1 MMLQLHI
8 KNYLHIIIKVLK
20 INTKLTDLPYNFLT
34 DFKEAKSMQNK
45 LILLALTSSLFA
57 QSAQLGKI
65 VVEEQINTQIV
76 KDVSGKEIKSAD
88 LAQALEKNIPSINII
103 RRSGIANDILLR
115 GQKRD
120 NINIIIDGTKVC
132 GACVNRMDPPTSH
145 VLTNNI
151 DSVAVSE
158 GPFDVENFGTLSGIV
173 NIKTLKPTKK
183 LSGEVSAN
191 VGSFGYRKFAG
202 KISGGT
208 KRVKVLISTST
219 ETSNQYKDGNGDDFI
234 AQISKNIAKG
244 IVPKMAQYQDK
255 YKNLDAFIKSTF
267 MGKVFVD
274 ITDNQELRLSYTANR
289 SDDVLYPSSKM
300 DALYDD
306 SDIYNLQYS
315 IKDLAKYSKEIQL
328 QLYQSKVDHPMSTK
342 YRIMGSKAYKTH
354 ALTTKMQGA
363 KLKNSFD
370 FANIAWIVGLD
381 TSKRNWDGHFE
392 INGKPIIKKGML
404 IKSLDDVDT
413 TNKAIFIKA
422 KNSIKNIDFKY
433 GFRYDDTSIQT
444 KRKNE
449 PDNDYNSI
457 SANIFTT
464 YHASDTLTYFGG
476 IGKSSR
482 VPDPRELYL
491 IMMGNHFGTPTLD
504 QTKNY
509 ELDLG
514 VEKIF
519 ENFSIKTKVYYS
531 LLKDY
536 IAYNAKNIK
545 VKADGTK
552 GAFHSFENVDAKVYG
567 MEISGNYMATDSLYL
582 NYGISYKRGKK
593 DNPLKGEK
601 GTNLA
606 DMRPLKI
613 NLALN
618 YDYNEATSAKLEFIG
633 STRWSDIDQENGEQ
647 ELAGYGVLNLR
658 ASHRLYKHFKIT
670 AGVDN
675 ILDKS
680 YAITNT
686 YKDLVL
692 LTAGN
697 GVDNTMLLN
706 EPGRYFYLQGNYN
719 F

>member
-1 MMLQLHI
+1 M
-8 KNYLHIIIKVLK
+8 KK
-20 INTKLTDLPYNFLT
+20 
-34 DFKEAKSMQNK
+34 K
-45 LILLALTSSLFA
+45 LILVALTSSLFA
-57 QSAQLGKI
+57 QAAQLDKI
-65 VVEEQINTQIV
+65 VVEEEINTQIV

-88 LAQALEKNIPSINII
+88 LAEALEKNIPSVNII

-151 DSVAVSE
+151 DTVEVSE

-173 NIKTLKPTKK
+173 NIKTIKPTQK
-183 LSGEVSAN
+183 LSGDFSLNA
-191 VGSFGYRKFAG
+191 GSFGYQKFAA
-202 KISGGT
+202 KVSGGT
-208 KRVKVLISTST
+208 QRVKLLISAST
-219 ETSNQYKDGNGDDFI
+219 EKSDQYKDGNGDDFV
-234 AQISKNIAKG
+234 AQIAKNIASGTVLKT
-244 IVPKMAQYQDK
+244 AQYQDK
-255 YKNLDAFIKSTF
+255 YKNLDAFTKSTF
-267 MGKVFVD
+267 MGKIFVD
-274 ITDNQELRLSYTANR
+274 VTDNQELRLSYTANR

-306 SDIYNLQYS
+306 SDIYNLHYT
-315 IKDLAKYSKEIQL
+315 INNLGKYSNSLIFEA
-328 QLYQSKVDHPMSTK
+328 YQSEVDHPMSTK

-354 ALTTKMQGA
+354 ALTTKMQGL
-363 KLKNSFD
+363 KLKNNFD
-370 FANIAWIVGLD
+370 FANINWIIGLD

-392 INGKPIIKKGML
+392 MNDKPIMKNGML
-404 IKSLDDVDT
+404 VKSLDDVDT
-413 TNKAIFIKA
+413 TNKAIFVKA
-422 KNSIKNIDFKY
+422 KNSIKNIDFEY
-433 GFRYDDTSIQT
+433 GARYDDTSVET

-449 PDNDYNSI
+449 PDNDYSCI
-457 SANIFTT
+457 SANVFTT

-476 IGKSSR
+476 VGKSSR

-491 IMMGNHFGTPTLD
+491 IMMGNHFGTPTLN

-514 VEKIF
+514 VEKIYN
-519 ENFSIKTKVYYS
+519 NFSIKTKAFYS
-531 LLKDY
+531 MLKDY
-536 IAYNAKNIK
+536 IAYNAKNIQT
-545 VKADGTK
+545 KADGSK
-552 GAFHSFENVDAKVYG
+552 GAFHSFENVDAKIYG
-567 MEISGNYMATDSLYL
+567 VEISGNYMPTDSLYL

-593 DNPLKGEK
+593 DDPLKGEK

-618 YDYNEATSAKLEFIG
+618 YDYDDTTTAKLEFIG
-633 STRWSDIDQENGEQ
+633 STRWDKIDNENGEQ
-647 ELAGYGVLNLR
+647 ELPGYGVLNLR
-658 ASHRLYKHFKIT
+658 ASHELYKHFKVTLGI
-670 AGVDN
+670 DN
-675 ILDKS
+675 ILDKAYS
-680 YAITNT
+680 VTNT

-706 EPGRYFYLQGNYN
+706 EPGRYFYIQGNYK

>member
-1 MMLQLHI
+1 
-8 KNYLHIIIKVLK
+8 
-20 INTKLTDLPYNFLT
+20 
-34 DFKEAKSMQNK
+34 MQK
-45 LILLALTSSLFA
+45 KFILLALTSSLFA

-76 KDVSGKEIKSAD
+76 KDVSGEEIKSAD
-88 LAQALEKNIPSINII
+88 LAQALERNIPSINII

-120 NINIIIDGTKVC
+120 NINVIIDGTKVC

-151 DSVAVSE
+151 DTVEVSE

-173 NIKTLKPTKK
+173 NIKTIKPTQK
-183 LSGEVSAN
+183 LSAKLSAN
-191 VGSFGYRKFAG
+191 AGSFGYRKLAG

-208 KRVKVLISTST
+208 KRVKVLISAST
-219 ETSNQYKDGNGDDFI
+219 EKSGQYKDGNGDDFI
-234 AQISKNIAKG
+234 AQIAKNIAKG

-255 YKNLDAFIKSTF
+255 YKNLDAFAKSTF
-267 MGKVFVD
+267 MGKIFVD

-306 SDIYNLQYS
+306 SDIYNFQYT
-315 IKDLAKYSKEIQL
+315 INNLGKYSNSLIFEA
-328 QLYQSKVDHPMSTK
+328 YQSEVDHPMSTK
-342 YRIMGSKAYKTH
+342 YRIMGSKVYKTH
-354 ALTTKMQGA
+354 ALTTKMQGV
-363 KLKNSFD
+363 KLKNNFD
-370 FANIAWIVGLD
+370 FANVNWLVGID

-392 INGKPIIKKGML
+392 MNDKPIIKKGML
-404 IKSLDDVDT
+404 VKSLDDVDT

-422 KNSIKNIDFKY
+422 KNSIENIDFKY
-433 GFRYDDTSIQT
+433 GLRYDDTSIQT

-449 PDNDYNSI
+449 PDNDYSSI

-464 YHASDTLTYFGG
+464 YHANDTLTYFGG

-491 IMMGNHFGTPTLD
+491 IMLGNHFGTPTLD

-514 VEKIF
+514 VEKIY
-519 ENFSIKTKVYYS
+519 ESFSIKTKAYYS
-531 LLKDY
+531 VLKDY
-536 IAYNAKNIK
+536 IAYNAKNIQI
-545 VKADGTK
+545 KADGTK
-552 GAFHSFENVDAKVYG
+552 GAFHSFENVDAKIYG
-567 MEISGNYMATDSLYL
+567 IEISGNYMPTDSLYL

-593 DNPLKGEK
+593 DDPLKGEK

-613 NLALN
+613 NIALN
-618 YDYNEATSAKLEFIG
+618 YDYDDKTTAKLEFIG
-633 STRWSDIDQENGEQ
+633 STRWDKIDNENGEQ
-647 ELAGYGVLNLR
+647 VLAGYGVLNLK
-658 ASHRLYKHFKIT
+658 ASHKLYKHFKIT

-706 EPGRYFYLQGNYN
+706 EPGRYFYLQGNYK